1 MGDSGEA
8 DKAGK
13 AGGILVA
20 VMMREIREIMVCLC
34 VVIWS
39 RKLVL
44 AIATEKKEVSIVIET
59 MNCSH

>member
-8 DKAGK
+8 GK
-13 AGGILVA
+13 AGGISVA

-34 VVIWS
+34 VVIRS
-39 RKLVL
+39 KKLVL
-44 AIATEKKEVSIVIET
+44 ARATEKKEVSIVMET